1 MTTKEKRFPLS
12 LASLADRR
20 GGSVSKD
27 PSANPQTAV
36 RNAANYA
43 PAKSKLLAT
52 SKLTST
58 SPALSNASY
67 SAHATNSSKSY
78 QEFASPTPRAEV
90 MVSHK
95 IRQAMVARVAQ
106 QGVQDKV
113 VLAALDAIPRH
124 LFIES
129 GLSSQAYIDASLP
142 IGHHQTIS
150 QPYIVAR
157 MSEIMRN
164 GRNLNKILEI
174 GTGCGYQAAV
184 LSLLAK
190 DVYSIERI
198 KALHELAK
206 DNLRPMRIPNIRLH
220 YGDGMLGLPQVAPF
234 DGIILAAAGL
244 EVPQALLS
252 QLSLGGRLIAPVGG
266 RNQVLQLI
274 ERTAQNEWRSSTLE
288 SCHFVPLHQGVI

>member
-1 MTTKEKRFPLS
+1 MTIKEKRFPLS
-12 LASLADRR
+12 LASVVDQRSGLMGKNPTA
-20 GGSVSKD
+20 K
-27 PSANPQTAV
+27 PQTAV
-36 RNAANYA
+36 KNAASHA
-43 PAKSKLLAT
+43 PVKPVLFSPFKT
-52 SKLTST
+52 SSNP
-58 SPALSNASY
+58 PALSTS
-67 SAHATNSSKSY
+67 SSLSKSY
-78 QEFASPTPRAEV
+78 KDASDLPARSEV
-90 MVSHK
+90 MVSDK

-106 QGVQDKV
+106 QGVKDKV
-113 VLAALDAIPRH
+113 VLAALEAIPRH
-124 LFIES
+124 RFIEP

-164 GRNLNKILEI
+164 GKNLNKILEI

-184 LSLLAK
+184 LSLIAK

-206 DNLRPMRIPNIRLH
+206 NNLRPMRIPNIRLH

-234 DGIILAAAGL
+234 DGIILAAAGM

-274 ERTAQNEWRSSTLE
+274 ERTGQDAWSSSVLE